1 MFTQWRKKMNIYDI
15 SKKAGV
21 SIATISR
28 VINGST
34 KVSPKTR
41 AKVLA
46 AIEETGYTPN
56 AFARGLGLDSMRTIG
71 ILCADAS
78 DIYLANAIYILESEL
93 RSQGYNSIL
102 CCTGYALDKKQ
113 RDLKL
118 LISKRIDAIVMIG
131 SNYVENDDK
140 DNHYIIEA
148 AKKIPIMIINGYLD
162 ATNVYCCLADDY
174 QATFDITKKL
184 MEKNNKYFLYLYRS
198 ESYSGK
204 KKLSGFR
211 DAFDNCHH
219 CDHRELKCDGNI
231 TDIITHIDLIKQSFP
246 TIEAIICSDDEI
258 AVGALKWAKKNR
270 INVPAKLSVI
280 GFNNSK
286 YATLS
291 TPELTSIDNHSDSL
305 CKNAVDSL
313 MRVFNGENIPKKL
326 MLSTDLV
333 IRETTK

>member
-1 MFTQWRKKMNIYDI
+1 MNIYDI

-34 KVSPKTR
+34 KVSPTTR

-56 AFARGLGLDSMRTIG
+56 AFARGLGLNSMRTIG

-78 DIYLANAIYILESEL
+78 DIYLANAIYIVESEL
-93 RSQGYNSIL
+93 RDQGYNSIL

-113 RDLKL
+113 KDLQL
-118 LISKRIDAIVMIG
+118 LISKRVDAVVMIG
-131 SNYVENDDK
+131 SNYVESDDR
-140 DNHYIIEA
+140 DNNYIIEA

-162 ATNVYCCLADDY
+162 ATNVYCCLSDDY

-184 MEKNNKYFLYLYRS
+184 MGKNIKYFLYLYRS

-211 DAFDNCHH
+211 DAFEDCQH
-219 CDHRELKCDGNI
+219 CDHRELKCTVEI
-231 TDIITHIDLIKQSFP
+231 TDIVNQIDSIKQSFP
-246 TIEAIICSDDEI
+246 TIDAIICSDDEI
-258 AVGALKWAKKNR
+258 AVGALKWAKKNKISIPTR
-270 INVPAKLSVI
+270 LSVV

-286 YATLS
+286 YATIS
-291 TPELTSIDNHSDSL
+291 TPELTTIDNHCDSV
-305 CKNAVDSL
+305 CKNVVNNL